1 MTEVSVDGCDA
12 LEQVAVVVDGLG
24 PEANTQPEL
33 PPDDQWAA
41 ALLSFPCGQTVPLTI
56 SVATERDVATEQQ
69 RPSMAEEDIAGDE
82 LTYARSQ
89 VVRSSAEAAQLV
101 DQHLEWWA
109 EFWNRSAV
117 ELPTEPAEF
126 GIVREWYYCMLYLLR
141 SSTRLGSVAPS
152 LWGPFSTTDLPSWG
166 DAYLLHTMYM

>member
-1 MTEVSVDGCDA
+1 M
-12 LEQVAVVVDGLG
+12 EQVAVVVDGLG
-24 PEANTQPEL
+24 PKANNQPEL

-41 ALLSFPCGQTVPLTI
+41 ALLSFPCGKTIPLAI

-69 RPSMAEEDIAGDE
+69 RPSMAEEDIE

-109 EFWNRSAV
+109 DFWNRSSV
-117 ELPTEPAEF
+117 ELPTEPEEF

-166 DAYLLHTMYM
+166 DAYLLRHKIMKLLEF